1 MNVKNLIRV
10 ASSAGRA
17 HDFAILG
24 QDNENGRV
32 HPPSAERRK
41 DAEAIANVLT
51 DNLPLETLAFLALDL
66 SRRYAASPEMREA
79 MARASTNKLL
89 PWEAREVSP

>member
-1 MNVKNLIRV
+1 MNAKNLIQV
-10 ASSAGRA
+10 TASSSSCHEFAVLGRPN
-17 HDFAILG
+17 LS
-24 QDNENGRV
+24 GRV
-32 HPPSAERRK
+32 YVPAAERK
-41 DAEAIANVLT
+41 ADAEAIANVLA

-89 PWEAREVSP
+89 PWEAREACP